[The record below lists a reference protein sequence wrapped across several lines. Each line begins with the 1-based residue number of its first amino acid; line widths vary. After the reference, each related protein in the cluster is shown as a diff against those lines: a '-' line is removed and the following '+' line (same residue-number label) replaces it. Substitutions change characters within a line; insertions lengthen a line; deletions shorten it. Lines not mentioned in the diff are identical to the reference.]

1 MRNQASPELR
11 VLQERNI
18 WGQSYAME
26 SSRISECSGIQEP
39 RQGKRD
45 STQARPLQTFSS
57 LASIGSQGLKSTFLL
72 HNVFLLLLNL
82 GKCSHNFVTF
92 LLEYAVL
99 CLVHVFLSDCR
110 VLLIDLLLTGT
121 LGNSR

>member
-1 MRNQASPELR
+1 MNLR
-11 VLQERNI
+11 VF
-18 WGQSYAME
+18 
-26 SSRISECSGIQEP
+26 GIREP

-45 STQARPLQTFSS
+45 STRARPLQTFSS
-57 LASIGSQGLKSTFLL
+57 LASIGSQGLKNTFLL
-72 HNVFLLLLNL
+72 HNALLLLLNL

-92 LLEYAVL
+92 LLEYVVL

-110 VLLIDLLLTGT
+110 VLLIDLLLTST

>member
-11 VLQERNI
+11 VLQERNM
-18 WGQSYAME
+18 WGQSYALE
-26 SSRISECSGIQEP
+26 SSRISECSRIREP

-45 STQARPLQTFSS
+45 STQAKPLQTFSS
-57 LASIGSQGLKSTFLL
+57 LASIGSRGLKNTFLL
-72 HNVFLLLLNL
+72 HNALLLLLNL

-92 LLEYAVL
+92 LLEYAIL

-110 VLLIDLLLTGT
+110 VLLIDLLLTST
-121 LGNSR
+121 LGNST